1 MKNHLLSE
9 VELIEYAKGESL
21 IDRLRG
27 LFDHQIDN
35 WDLAK
40 QNYAD
45 LKSVIV
51 HEKLINNISIK
62 LQFNPKRVKSTT
74 ADLSLKQDQD
84 ECILCETN
92 LPVEQKFIK
101 YYKEYNFL
109 VNPYPIF
116 KEHFTIAKC
125 KHVPQSISSYLNDL
139 LLLSRDVGERY
150 AIFYNGPQ
158 CGASI
163 PQHLHFQMGNKESFP
178 IFEQLKNIS
187 KDNSCLSIERKKLSF
202 HSIELTKRFI
212 FLIES
217 NDSIEIMNSFS
228 ILISFIRSVVPGNS
242 EPMLNIVS
250 LFEDKKWRLIIFL
263 RKKHRPSFYYLEN
276 NKKIVV
282 SPAAVDMSGLMILPR
297 EEDLDKFNKETIEHI
312 YREVSIT
319 KELNEYLITKLK
331 AFYL

>member
-1 MKNHLLSE
+1 MKSHLLSE
-9 VELIEYAKGESL
+9 AELIEYAKGESL

-27 LFDHQIDN
+27 LFDHQIDT
-35 WDLAK
+35 WDLTR
-40 QNYAD
+40 QNYSD
-45 LKSVIV
+45 LNSVIV
-51 HEKLINNISIK
+51 HEKIIDNVLIK
-62 LQFNPKRVKSTT
+62 LQSNPKRVKSTT
-74 ADLSLKQDQD
+74 ADITLKLDQD
-84 ECILCETN
+84 KCILCESN
-92 LPVEQKFIK
+92 LPDEQKFIK

-125 KHVPQSISSYLNDL
+125 KHVPQSISAYLNDL

-163 PQHLHFQMGNKESFP
+163 PHHLHFQMGNKESFP
-178 IFEQLKNIS
+178 IFEQLKNINKNDS
-187 KDNSCLSIERKKLSF
+187 HFSIERKKLSF

-212 FLIES
+212 FMIES

-228 ILISFIRSVVPGNS
+228 ILINFLRSVVLGDS

-250 LFEDKKWRLIIFL
+250 LFEDKKWRLLIFL

-276 NKKIVV
+276 DKNIVV

-297 EEDLDKFNKETIEHI
+297 EEDLNKINEETIKRI
-312 YREVSIT
+312 FREVSIT
-319 KELNEYLITKLK
+319 NELNEYLITKLN
-331 AFYL
+331 AFYS